1 MTRVLTG
8 AVAILAIALLYPAT
22 SRAGVQRTMTLE
34 AISLDPEQVSSSS
47 INGTTTIDCSTITD
61 CAAVPID
68 PAEGLHN
75 PAIVFNMLAADTVHV
90 EAGIWSPD
98 LDCPGDPPSS
108 AIGDL
113 ARPEGLSRIR
123 IVFTPPLDDGTPLSI
138 VWFLQSSDGTAC
150 PITACQNYESLGP
163 PPPDECPI

>member
-8 AVAILAIALLYPAT
+8 AVAILAVALLYPAT

-98 LDCPGDPPSS
+98 QDCPGDPPNIAS
-108 AIGDL
+108 GDL
-113 ARPEGLSRIR
+113 MRPEGLSRIR

-138 VWFLQSSDGTAC
+138 IWSLTSSDGTAC
-150 PITACQNYESLGP
+150 PVTACQNYQSLGT